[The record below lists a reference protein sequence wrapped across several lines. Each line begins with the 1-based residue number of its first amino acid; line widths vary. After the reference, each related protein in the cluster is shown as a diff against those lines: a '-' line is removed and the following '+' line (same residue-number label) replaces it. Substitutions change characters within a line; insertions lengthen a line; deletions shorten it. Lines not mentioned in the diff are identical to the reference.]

1 VLDAQ
6 RLLFAPRA
14 ATTASGRASI
24 GKPLLFGAVAI
35 QGLVLAVAI
44 WLFLVLLGT
53 VLATDTAA
61 SRASRLTV
69 CEALAYL

>member
-1 VLDAQ
+1 LGN
-6 RLLFAPRA
+6 LFFSAPLPFRV
-14 ATTASGRASI
+14 S
-24 GKPLLFGAVAI
+24 L
-35 QGLVLAVAI
+35 LAVAI
-44 WLFLVLLGT
+44 WLVLVLLGT